1 MVLPQSLGN
10 LWRKDKVLA
19 GEACGSCSHAKT
31 RSLHST
37 FSRDIIRNRDVG
49 SCVLPQEYPA
59 SFATKFHMDRSKKSR
74 TEPSHLISRRGTS
87 IVPRTI
93 FVSACN
99 NFVFPKQASKRRKEK
114 YDKKNLGECW

>member
-1 MVLPQSLGN
+1 MVLPQSLGG

-19 GEACGSCSHAKT
+19 AEACGSCSHAKT

-59 SFATKFHMDRSKKSR
+59 PFATKFHMDRSKKSR
-74 TEPSHLISRRGTS
+74 TEPSHLISCRGTS